1 MVDILREMLVFT
13 PEFIK
18 ALIVFVVMILIDY
31 ATGVLYALSTQS
43 LKSKIMREGLWRK
56 IGFVLAVVAFYA
68 IGTLAGVQNYFGIGS
83 ATLFAINEA
92 LSITENLGK
101 LGVPIP
107 KFVTKFITDL
117 RDKYD
122 TEEYTGNHEA

>member
-1 MVDILREMLVFT
+1 MIDVIKEMLVFT
-13 PEFIK
+13 PEFIR
-18 ALIVFVVMILIDY
+18 ALIVFVVMIFIDY
-31 ATGVLYALSTQS
+31 ATGVLCALSTQS
-43 LKSKIMREGLWRK
+43 LKSKVMREGLWRK

-83 ATLFAINEA
+83 ATLFAINEV

-107 KFVTKFITDL
+107 KFITKFIVDL
-117 RDKYD
+117 KDKYD